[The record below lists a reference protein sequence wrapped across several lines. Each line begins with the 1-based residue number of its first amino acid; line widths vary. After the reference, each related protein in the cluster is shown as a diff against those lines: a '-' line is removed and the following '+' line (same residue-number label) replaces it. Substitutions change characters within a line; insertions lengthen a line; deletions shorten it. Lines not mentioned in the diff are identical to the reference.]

1 MRFEFKST
9 IINIRNIEDCIR
21 ATKKYTEGI
30 GTMRKQ
36 HPIQG
41 TEFPSKVFCK
51 YYEVYPDMNI
61 TWDMPAGKAADWLWG
76 ETDHYDLIFKYD
88 YRTNTAELTVING
101 NGALNKLKQSIPGL
115 KDALAV
121 IDNER

>member
-21 ATKKYTEGI
+21 ATKKYTEGV
-30 GTMRKQ
+30 GTMRKK

-41 TEFPSKVFCK
+41 EEFPSKVFCK
-51 YYEVYPDMNI
+51 YYEVYPDMDI
-61 TWDMPAGKAADWLWG
+61 SWEMTAEKAVDWLWG

-88 YRTNTAELTVING
+88 YRSNQAELTVING

-121 IDNER
+121 IDNVG